1 MVEEARGNERIIMHN
16 IYENNILIIN
26 TALKIVNNI
35 RIQNYDKAVRLLT
48 ALVSYLTKSAE
59 DIFTNL
65 DFYNQNGVIV
75 TQENFVKYLKDITDA
90 QEKKDFIHLADMLE
104 TEIVPMYMAMQDML
118 KLTGEDLYAEH
129 DFFAGNIEYIRIAAK
144 NGIREAE
151 ELLREGYL
159 IDGTISQNI
168 ENEIYRLE
176 SARDGNL
183 TIKKGIEG
191 VYLHGT
197 NRPLRDAELF
207 AKEYMRDDYERY
219 IVWGIGLGYHI
230 RAMLDMEAPKII
242 VIEPDINM
250 IYLALMNIDFPE
262 LEDGRL
268 VIIHDGSY
276 TKLAGYVGE
285 EKINRLIIHEP
296 SLHAECQI
304 AQKINAKNILGI
316 IERLQQIFIRESS
329 IRNTYPL
336 MLSNFK
342 SNIVNCTGYVD
353 EITSD
358 FRGKKVII
366 IAAGPSLDKNVHYLS
381 NLKTM
386 SKNKRR
392 DYVILAVGTVYRKL
406 IKMDIRPDYVIVADA
421 NYRVFSQ
428 VRDVCNEQIPL
439 LILSTAC
446 KKFARY
452 YTGPRYLI
460 AQNELDI
467 SEQYAKEHNYRTYD
481 TGGSVT
487 TTALS
492 VAVKSGAKEVIFI
505 GLDLAYTDGYAH
517 ATGTSSRSVD
527 TNGRIRVKGV
537 NGDEVYASNVFII
550 YRNWIENEI
559 KKHPNIEFIDATEGG
574 AKIAGTKI
582 MSLEDALKKK

>member
-1 MVEEARGNERIIMHN
+1 MHN

-104 TEIVPMYMAMQDML
+104 TEIVPTYMAMQDML

-197 NRPLRDAELF
+197 NRPLGDAELF

-219 IVWGIGLGYHI
+219 TVWGIGLGYHI

-353 EITSD
+353 EIASD

-559 KKHPNIEFIDATEGG
+559 KKHPDIEFIDATEGG

-582 MSLEDALKKK
+582 MSLENALKKK

>member
-1 MVEEARGNERIIMHN
+1 MHN

-582 MSLEDALKKK
+582 MSLENALKKK

>member
-207 AKEYMRDDYERY
+207 AKEYMRDDY
-219 IVWGIGLGYHI
+219 
-230 RAMLDMEAPKII
+230 
-242 VIEPDINM
+242 
-250 IYLALMNIDFPE
+250 
-262 LEDGRL
+262 
-268 VIIHDGSY
+268 
-276 TKLAGYVGE
+276 
-285 EKINRLIIHEP
+285 
-296 SLHAECQI
+296 
-304 AQKINAKNILGI
+304 
-316 IERLQQIFIRESS
+316 
-329 IRNTYPL
+329 
-336 MLSNFK
+336 
-342 SNIVNCTGYVD
+342 
-353 EITSD
+353 
-358 FRGKKVII
+358 
-366 IAAGPSLDKNVHYLS
+366 
-381 NLKTM
+381 
-386 SKNKRR
+386 
-392 DYVILAVGTVYRKL
+392 
-406 IKMDIRPDYVIVADA
+406 
-421 NYRVFSQ
+421 
-428 VRDVCNEQIPL
+428 
-439 LILSTAC
+439 
-446 KKFARY
+446 
-452 YTGPRYLI
+452 
-460 AQNELDI
+460 
-467 SEQYAKEHNYRTYD
+467 
-481 TGGSVT
+481 
-487 TTALS
+487 
-492 VAVKSGAKEVIFI
+492 
-505 GLDLAYTDGYAH
+505 
-517 ATGTSSRSVD
+517 
-527 TNGRIRVKGV
+527 
-537 NGDEVYASNVFII
+537 
-550 YRNWIENEI
+550 
-559 KKHPNIEFIDATEGG
+559 
-574 AKIAGTKI
+574 
-582 MSLEDALKKK
+582 

>member
-1 MVEEARGNERIIMHN
+1 MHN

-517 ATGTSSRSVD
+517 ATGTSTRSVD

-537 NGDEVYASNVFII
+537 NGDEVYASNVIII

>member
-1 MVEEARGNERIIMHN
+1 MHN

>member
-582 MSLEDALKKK
+582 MSLENALKKK

>member
-16 IYENNILIIN
+16 IYENNIFIIN

>member
-219 IVWGIGLGYHI
+219 TVWGIGLGYHI

-537 NGDEVYASNVFII
+537 NGDEVYATNVFII